1 MHADFENRSQ
11 GFLTFLAYAKQD
23 LRKLREVRPI
33 GGRKSYP
40 KSIFKDYYMVQ
51 HYIEERV

>member
-1 MHADFENRSQ
+1 MKKSFPQNKLCEERTRLDNE
-11 GFLTFLAYAKQD
+11 QD

-33 GGRKSYP
+33 GDRKSYP

-51 HYIEERV
+51 HYIEETV